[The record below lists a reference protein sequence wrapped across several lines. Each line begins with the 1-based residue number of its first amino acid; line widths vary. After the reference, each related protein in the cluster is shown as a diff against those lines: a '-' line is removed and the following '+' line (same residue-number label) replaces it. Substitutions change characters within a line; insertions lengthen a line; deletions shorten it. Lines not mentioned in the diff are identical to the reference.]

1 MVDDTAAAKE
11 FYSAVFGFTF
21 EQMSPEVAGEGMD
34 YATFSTGGNPLGG
47 LGASDPSMPKGWLT
61 CFSVASAD
69 EAVATVEAKGGKVTM
84 QPMDTPFGRFAIVE
98 DPWGAPFE
106 VMQSPPA

>member
-1 MVDDTAAAKE
+1 
-11 FYSAVFGFTF
+11 
-21 EQMSPEVAGEGMD
+21 
-34 YATFSTGGNPLGG
+34 
-47 LGASDPSMPKGWLT
+47 MPTGWLT

-69 EAVATVEAKGGKVTM
+69 EAVATVEARGGKVTV

-106 VMQSPPA
+106 VMQ